1 MAKIALNGIRYGTF
15 EAPRSTTERRIRW
28 RNPEIKIPLLM
39 VSPPASRYLLSKEG
53 ALSDLFQ
60 PEQIFLS
67 YSRTVP
73 PARSGGLRDDTEG
86 HRLGSFG
93 TRGSEFSSSRFF
105 QTAGSPIS
113 LGSALRRDNIPL
125 SPQDGR
131 WELVAF
137 ATAEKALKA
146 ADHAGARLGLLGHPG
161 AGLSDHQ
168 PRRWPTTRR

>member
-1 MAKIALNGIRYGTF
+1 PGRALLFSAAWSDCRSRSVAKIGGTSMAKTASNGIRYGTF

-53 ALSDLFQ
+53 ALSDWFQ

-93 TRGSEFSSSRFF
+93 
-105 QTAGSPIS
+105 
-113 LGSALRRDNIPL
+113 
-125 SPQDGR
+125 
-131 WELVAF
+131 
-137 ATAEKALKA
+137 
-146 ADHAGARLGLLGHPG
+146 
-161 AGLSDHQ
+161 
-168 PRRWPTTRR
+168 